1 MDLSSTFFPGFVI
14 NNLDNKVKNK
24 IKCNVLNM
32 DYAGE
37 CPSICP
43 VCGETL
49 IGHGKRTLEITDT
62 PIMGDP
68 GLLHLR
74 IPRRRCSACKYL
86 WQPKIQYVDENH
98 LLTERAFTDISQKA
112 IKQPFS
118 DVGKEYA
125 LSVNTVKSI
134 FIDFLNEKKNTLRF
148 TTPAFLGIDEI
159 KIPKLGEITVITDL
173 EHRTL
178 YDMLEGRNQD
188 LLRKYFDELPNP
200 ENVLWVCSDM
210 YRPFEK
216 PIHVDLP
223 KARWVVDHYHV
234 VAYANKAMDSVR
246 IHVQNQLSKE
256 KRIKTKKGLAY
267 TLRTRLKRLSTE
279 EQMLIRECRKNPVTN
294 PIAVAFDL
302 KEEFFDIYDKH
313 LNSKADAQEAF
324 AEWEKKIPKDDSFD
338 GFHKLVGTVHN
349 FYEQIFNLW
358 ECPIHITNGFTE
370 CTNRLIREN
379 SVKGRGTS
387 FDILRGRTLYRKTN
401 LERIEDNGMLLIG
414 PNIPQKGSIFHYEET
429 KDIDDN
435 YNEDESLYFNSYD
448 YDPFIGLRPGIDYD
462 PETGEILQEFE
473 DKEEVEW

>member
-1 MDLSSTFFPGFVI
+1 MDLNDVYFPGFNLKNIEPIVKRGKTCNGI
-14 NNLDNKVKNK
+14 NVE
-24 IKCNVLNM
+24 
-32 DYAGE
+32 YAGE
-37 CPSICP
+37 VPKICSK
-43 VCGETL
+43 CGSNL
-49 IGHGKRTLEITDT
+49 VGHGGRDINVVDAPMMTHPTVLKIHYPRKRCLNCGNVWVPTIENIDVKRLIT
-62 PIMGDP
+62 
-68 GLLHLR
+68 
-74 IPRRRCSACKYL
+74 
-86 WQPKIQYVDENH
+86 Q
-98 LLTERAFTDISQKA
+98 RAFADITQKA
-112 IKQPFS
+112 LKQPFV
-118 DVGKEYA
+118 DVADEYA
-125 LSVNTVKSI
+125 IAVNTVKNT

-148 TTPAFLGIDEI
+148 ATPAFLGIDEI

-178 YDMLEGRNQD
+178 YDMIEGRNQE

-216 PIHVDLP
+216 PIHIDLP
-223 KARWVVDHYHV
+223 RARWVVDHYHV

-279 EQMLIRECRKNPVTN
+279 EQLLIRECRKSPVTD
-294 PIAVAFDL
+294 PLAVAFDL
-302 KEEFFDIYDKH
+302 KEEFFNIYDEHKS
-313 LNSKADAQEAF
+313 SKSDAQEAF
-324 AEWEKKIPKDDSFD
+324 AEWEKKIPKDESFD
-338 GFHKLVGTVHN
+338 GFQKLVGTVHN

-358 ECPIHITNGFTE
+358 ECPIYITNGFTE

-379 SVKGRGTS
+379 SVRGRGTS

-401 LERIEDNGMLLIG
+401 LEKIEQNGMMLIG

-429 KDIDDN
+429 KDICDN
-435 YNEDESLYFNSYD
+435 YVEDESLYFNSYD

>member
-1 MDLSSTFFPGFVI
+1 MDINDVYLPGFDFKNIEPIVKRGKTCNSI
-14 NNLDNKVKNK
+14 N
-24 IKCNVLNM
+24 M
-32 DYAGE
+32 EYAGQIPDV
-37 CPSICP
+37 CPNCGTKLMKHGGRTISIVDSP
-43 VCGETL
+43 MMTYPTEL
-49 IGHGKRTLEITDT
+49 QIHYPRKRCLN
-62 PIMGDP
+62 
-68 GLLHLR
+68 
-74 IPRRRCSACKYL
+74 CSYL
-86 WQPKIQYVDENH
+86 WVPSMELIDEKRKI
-98 LLTERAFTDISQKA
+98 TKRAFADITQKA
-112 IKQPFS
+112 IKQPFV
-118 DVGKEYA
+118 DVANEYA
-125 LSVNTVKSI
+125 VAVNTVKNT
-134 FIDFLNEKKNTLRF
+134 FIDFLNEKKSTLRF
-148 TTPAFLGIDEI
+148 ATPAFLGIDEI

-178 YDMLEGRNQD
+178 YDMIEGRNQA

-216 PIHVDLP
+216 PIHIDLP
-223 KARWVVDHYHV
+223 RARWVVDHYHV

-267 TLRTRLKRLSTE
+267 TLRTRLKRLSEE
-279 EQMLIRECRKNPVTN
+279 EQLLIRECRKNPVTN

-302 KEEFFDIYDKH
+302 KEDFFDIYDKH
-313 LNSKADAQEAF
+313 KNSKADAQEAF
-324 AEWEKKIPKDDSFD
+324 AEWEKKIPKDESFE
-338 GFHKLVGTVHN
+338 GFQKLVGTVNN

-358 ECPIHITNGFTE
+358 ECPIYITNGFTE

-401 LERIEDNGMLLIG
+401 LEKIEQNGMMQIG
-414 PNIPQKGSIFHYEET
+414 PHIPQKGSVFHYEET
-429 KDIDDN
+429 KDIKDD
-435 YNEDESLYFNSYD
+435 YVEDESLYFNSYN